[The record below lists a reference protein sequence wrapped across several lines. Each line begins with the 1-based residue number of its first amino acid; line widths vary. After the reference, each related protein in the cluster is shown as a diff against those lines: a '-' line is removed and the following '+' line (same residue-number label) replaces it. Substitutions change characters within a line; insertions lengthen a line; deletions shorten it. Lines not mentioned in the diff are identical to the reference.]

1 MLSERESFLLVFL
14 LAGSCGLKNY
24 KAKKKKTITKLG
36 LLFPPGTKMA
46 QAITQGAGQGEPT
59 CQPGWNKRDK
69 LLAIP
74 AVAPWGF
81 GDRVN

>member
-24 KAKKKKTITKLG
+24 KAKKKKRITKLG
-36 LLFPPGTKMA
+36 FLFPPGTKRA
-46 QAITQGAGQGEPT
+46 QGAGQGEPT

-69 LLAIP
+69 HLAIP
-74 AVAPWGF
+74 VVAPWGF